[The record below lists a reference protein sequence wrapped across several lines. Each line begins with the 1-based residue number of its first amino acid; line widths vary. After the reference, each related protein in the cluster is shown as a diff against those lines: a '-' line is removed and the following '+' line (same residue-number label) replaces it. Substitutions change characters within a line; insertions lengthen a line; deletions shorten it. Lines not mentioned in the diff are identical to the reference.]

1 MKQNKT
7 NTPIVYKRDKNKVE
21 INGDPEDVSKHVWFE
36 QGSNLI
42 KWIVLIISLASVLP
56 NTGWLSFLWQ
66 LFKRQ
71 LPFLILFAA
80 QVNSLSG

>member
-1 MKQNKT
+1 MKQNKPG
-7 NTPIVYKRDKNKVE
+7 TPLVYKNNKTKVE

-42 KWIVLIISLASVLP
+42 KWIVVIISLASVLP
-56 NTGWLSFLWQ
+56 KTGWLSFLWQ

-71 LPFLILFAA
+71 LPFLILFVV
-80 QVNSLSG
+80 QVVLLSG